1 MTTQLSY
8 EASELAGSIEV
19 WIDTYIDNLVNNEYN
34 KKRRLLNLLRVTKV
48 KKSDC
53 KTLVRSFYRFR
64 DELDL
69 VLEQNDVDLLEGYD
83 FLTISK
89 VQKLRNFVS
98 DICADL
104 ETYSKITK
112 KKKKKTPDQVLKSFQ
127 HLASTTINK
136 IFVQSFEPDKILD
149 KKCFIAFNV
158 KTGDA
163 FYYETQE
170 SFSVKGTTLINFDPE
185 LSFCI
190 KASRNADKLI
200 TKCSSSGFADA
211 KREIEKIKTKRRVP
225 TGRFN
230 KHTLLLKAPL

>member
-1 MTTQLSY
+1 M
-8 EASELAGSIEV
+8 
-19 WIDTYIDNLVNNEYN
+19 
-34 KKRRLLNLLRVTKV
+34 LNLLRVTKV

-69 VLEQNDVDLLEGYD
+69 VLEQNDIDLLEGYD

-89 VQKLRNFVS
+89 VKKLRNFVS

-104 ETYSKITK
+104 ETYSTITK
-112 KKKKKTPDQVLKSFQ
+112 KKKKKTPEQLLKSFQ
-127 HLASTTINK
+127 YLPSTTINK
-136 IFVQSFEPDKILD
+136 TLVESFEPNKILD

-170 SFSVKGTTLINFDPE
+170 SFSIKGTTLTNFDPK
-185 LSFCI
+185 LSFCV
-190 KASRNADKLI
+190 KASRNANKII
-200 TKCSSSGFADA
+200 TKCSSSGFVQA
-211 KREIEKIKTKRRVP
+211 KFEVEKIKTKRRVP

>member
-8 EASELAGSIEV
+8 EASELAGSIEA
-19 WIDTYIDNLVNNEYN
+19 WIDTYIDN
-34 KKRRLLNLLRVTKV
+34 
-48 KKSDC
+48 
-53 KTLVRSFYRFR
+53 
-64 DELDL
+64 
-69 VLEQNDVDLLEGYD
+69 QNDIQQTKDKLSIFGVDKTRY
-83 FLTISK
+83 ISK

>member
-8 EASELAGSIEV
+8 QASELAGSIEA

-69 VLEQNDVDLLEGYD
+69 VLEQNDTDLLEGYD

-89 VQKLRNFVS
+89 VKKLRDFVS

-104 ETYSKITK
+104 ETYSRITK
-112 KKKKKTPDQVLKSFQ
+112 KKKKKTPQQLLKNFQ
-127 HLASTTINK
+127 YLPSTIISK
-136 IFVQSFEPDKILD
+136 IFIQSFEPDKILN
-149 KKCFIAFNV
+149 KKSFIAYNI
-158 KTGDA
+158 KTGDV

-170 SFSVKGTTLINFDPE
+170 SFSIKGTTLINFDPK
-185 LSFCI
+185 LSFCM
-190 KASRNADKLI
+190 KASRKSDKFI
-200 TKCSSSGFADA
+200 IKCSSSGFAEA
-211 KREIEKIKTKRRVP
+211 KNEVEKLKTKKRIP

-230 KHTLLLKAPL
+230 KHTLLLKVPL

>member
-8 EASELAGSIEV
+8 QASELAGSIEA

-69 VLEQNDVDLLEGYD
+69 VLEQNDIDLLEGYD

-89 VQKLRNFVS
+89 VKKLRNFVS

-104 ETYSKITK
+104 ETYSTITK
-112 KKKKKTPDQVLKSFQ
+112 KKKKKTPEQLLKSFQ
-127 HLASTTINK
+127 YLPSTTINK
-136 IFVQSFEPDKILD
+136 TLVESFEPNKILD

-170 SFSVKGTTLINFDPE
+170 SFSIKGTTLTNFDPK
-185 LSFCI
+185 LSFCV
-190 KASRNADKLI
+190 KASRNANKII
-200 TKCSSSGFADA
+200 TKCSSSGFVEA
-211 KREIEKIKTKRRVP
+211 KFEVEKIKTKRRVP

-230 KHTLLLKAPL
+230 KHTLLLKAPI